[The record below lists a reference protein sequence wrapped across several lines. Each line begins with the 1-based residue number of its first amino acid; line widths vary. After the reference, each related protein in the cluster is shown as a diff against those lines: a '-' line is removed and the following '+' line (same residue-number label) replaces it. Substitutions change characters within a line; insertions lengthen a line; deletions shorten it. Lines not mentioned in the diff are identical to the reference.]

1 MTRCIAAIML
11 TTLVAWPAS
20 AQDSTEDVV
29 MENLR
34 GVGALDVDQIVATYS
49 DDAMLLTPD
58 KVYSGHDEIRGFY
71 EGFVA
76 EFSKPDITMNSDGM
90 NIAGNTAVMVWSG
103 ESPDNVYEY
112 AADTF
117 IVDGDK
123 IVSHSFVG
131 KITPK

>member
-1 MTRCIAAIML
+1 MTRTIAALFL
-11 TTLVAWPAS
+11 TTAMALPVS
-20 AQDSTEDVV
+20 AQDSTEEVV
-29 MENLR
+29 MANLR
-34 GVGALDVDQIVATYS
+34 GVGALDVDQIVATYA
-49 DDAMLLTPD
+49 DDAMLLTPE
-58 KVYSGHDEIRGFY
+58 KVYSGHGEIRGFY

-76 EFSKPDITMNSDGM
+76 EFSQPDITMNSDGM

-117 IVDGDK
+117 VVDGGK